1 VVLVKKVGFGT
12 IRGWAASDWWLPRA
26 SRISRAKPTK
36 NKGRITGCSGTA
48 RAGSGL
54 WRPVAAGA
62 SGAGLSVKLPNRI
75 FAVFMPES
83 APLLLR
89 AARGEQVERPP
100 VWMMRQAGRYMKVY
114 RDLRDRHPGF
124 RERSENPDLSY
135 EISMQPFHA
144 FEPDGVI
151 LFSDI
156 LTPLPGMGIDF
167 DIIESKGPIIE
178 PAIRTQAQVNAL
190 RPLDPAEALPFVGE
204 VLGRLRSSV
213 GNQAAVLGFVGAP
226 WTLAAYAVEGK
237 SSKTYAVIKAMAFRE
252 PALLHQLLGHLADS
266 IATYVR
272 YQIDSGAQVVQL
284 FDSWAGQLSPI
295 DYDVF
300 AAPYQKRVID
310 QVKATHPDTPLIL
323 YISGSAG
330 VLERMARTGVDIISL
345 DWTVDMADGLA
356 RLPAHLGVQGNVDPG
371 LLFGTPEGIRERI
384 FDTVLKA
391 SGRRHILN
399 LGHGILPG
407 TPEDN
412 ARVFFETGKAVRE
425 LMGAAV

>member
-1 VVLVKKVGFGT
+1 MPGT
-12 IRGWAASDWWLPRA
+12 
-26 SRISRAKPTK
+26 
-36 NKGRITGCSGTA
+36 
-48 RAGSGL
+48 
-54 WRPVAAGA
+54 
-62 SGAGLSVKLPNRI
+62 
-75 FAVFMPES
+75 

-144 FEPDGVI
+144 FKPDGVI

-156 LTPLPGMGIDF
+156 LTPLPGIGIDF
-167 DIIESKGPIIE
+167 DIIESRGPIIE
-178 PAIRTQAQVNAL
+178 PAIRSQAQVDAL
-190 RPLDPAEALPFVGE
+190 RPLEPAEALPFVGE
-204 VLGRLRSSV
+204 VLSRLRRDV
-213 GNQAAVLGFVGAP
+213 GNEAAVLGCVGAP

-237 SSKTYAVIKAMAFRE
+237 SSKNYAVIKAMAFQE
-252 PALLHQLLGHLADS
+252 PALLHKLLAHLADS

-272 YQIDSGAQVVQL
+272 YQIDSGAQVVQM
-284 FDSWAGQLSPI
+284 FDSWAGQLSPV
-295 DYDVF
+295 DYDTF

-345 DWTVDMADGLA
+345 DWTVDMAEGLA
-356 RLPAHLGVQGNVDPG
+356 RLPEHIGVQGNVDPG
-371 LLFGTPEGIRERI
+371 LLFGTPEAIRARI
-384 FDTVLKA
+384 IDCVRKA
-391 SGRRHILN
+391 KGRKHILN

-412 ARVFFETGKAVRE
+412 ARVFFETGKAVNE
-425 LMGAAV
+425 LIGAGV